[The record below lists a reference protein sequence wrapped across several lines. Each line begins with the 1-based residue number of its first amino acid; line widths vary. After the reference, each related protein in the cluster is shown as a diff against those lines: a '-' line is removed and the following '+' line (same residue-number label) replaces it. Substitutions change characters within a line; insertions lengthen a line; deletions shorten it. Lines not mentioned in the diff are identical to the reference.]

1 MTQPTHTE
9 LQRDFGR
16 MEGRMDSLQ
25 REVGEVKQAMSDG
38 FKDLKQILSNL
49 ETRLDAVDA
58 LNSERKG
65 AWKVITIVS
74 GVVSLVVSIVVPF
87 LIDLFTGR

>member
-1 MTQPTHTE
+1 MTQPSHTD

-16 MEGRMDSLQ
+16 MEGRMDALDKVVS
-25 REVGEVKQAMSDG
+25 EG
-38 FKDLKQILSNL
+38 FKRVEESLAKIDS
-49 ETRLDAVDA
+49 RLDSVDA

>member
-1 MTQPTHTE
+1 MTQPSYTDLE
-9 LQRDFGR
+9 RDFGR
-16 MEGRMDSLQ
+16 MEGRMDALDKVVS
-25 REVGEVKQAMSDG
+25 EG
-38 FKDLKQILSNL
+38 FKRVEESLAKIDS
-49 ETRLDAVDA
+49 RLDSVDA
-58 LNSERKG
+58 LNSEHKG